1 MADKKSADHGDDGR
15 QQEDRGPSVFPSRTD
30 TPDRSA
36 ERDPEEEGSAGK
48 TQR

>member
-1 MADKKSADHGDDGR
+1 MADKKPADRRDGGSH
-15 QQEDRGPSVFPSRTD
+15 QEDRGPSVFPSRPD